1 MNEPGKYVLL
11 KKVQSSS
18 KNIQKVKKQK
28 NKQLKKKLEPI
39 QLKKAAQVP
48 KRNGSVPQSG
58 ESVNK
63 KKKKNK
69 QKALKQKNKDNQ
81 NKASTS
87 QKKKNPDKKS
97 HTPDEGKKQKPTSVQ
112 SKQPKKN
119 FQDDLSDRLKA
130 SRFRFINEQL
140 YTQTGDQ
147 AIEVFNQDES
157 AFTTYHE
164 GYRKQIEQWPINP
177 LDRIINSIKKL

>member
-1 MNEPGKYVLL
+1 MSEPGKYVLL

-18 KNIQKVKKQK
+18 KNIQKPKKQK
-28 NKQLKKKLEPI
+28 PKQLKKKLERL
-39 QLKKAAQVP
+39 QLKKATTQVP
-48 KRNGSVPQSG
+48 KRNGPIPESG
-58 ESVNK
+58 KGVS

-69 QKALKQKNKDNQ
+69 QKALKQKKKDHQ
-81 NKASTS
+81 NNASIFL
-87 QKKKNPDKKS
+87 KNKNPNKKL
-97 HTPDEGKKQKPTSVQ
+97 HAPVDGKKQKPTSVQ
-112 SKQPKKN
+112 STRPKKN
-119 FQDDLSDRLKA
+119 FQDDLSDRLKG